1 MGTRVIRTFID
12 RGVLPLKMSYHHQ
25 WEFWGPT
32 NLAIES
38 RVTIHED
45 DLDQLVMDIM
55 GVYTLDRG
63 RVFNAGHPPLTDG
76 PLIGVV
82 SHPPIPPYEVIFSCT
97 IVHVV
102 SLY

>member
-1 MGTRVIRTFID
+1 MDVPRPADPI
-12 RGVLPLKMSYHHQ
+12 
-25 WEFWGPT
+25 
-32 NLAIES
+32 IEL

-76 PLIGVV
+76 PLIDVV
-82 SHPPIPPYEVIFSCT
+82 SHPPLVAPDEVIFSCT
-97 IVHVV
+97 DVHVV
-102 SLY
+102 SLH